1 MVTATGHHYLSRR
14 LGPVAACGV
23 LAMLVVAG
31 VGSPGALGAPTPRAS
46 HPSAT
51 GPLALDAPS
60 GLAVYAGNLWVT
72 NLDANS
78 VTEINPSTHL
88 RIMTVDTTSDA
99 FQSPDA
105 ITAMGSDLFIAN
117 RTGAGGLGSV
127 TEINASTG
135 AWVRTVSTGDGF
147 DHPVAFAWRE
157 NDLFVANQG
166 GSITE
171 LNSNSGA
178 LIRQISGYWY
188 DFANPAAMTVTG
200 TYLWVANDSTA
211 NTVTEVSAT
220 TGALI
225 KTITGQGL
233 SSPDG
238 IGYGEGN
245 LWVADSTSYA
255 ATEINAT
262 DGDVVRTVSDSTG
275 PYGFNDPSVTI
286 VNGGNVYVVSP
297 PGDTPMITK
306 FSATDGTA
314 AWFECNTNSPSP
326 NFVLPVA
333 LAMIGTDLFVANE
346 DTSTTTLDG
355 NGQLVGDSITELSVS
370 DGGNAVAWMTNSTL

>member
-1 MVTATGHHYLSRR
+1 MASAISHHRLSRR
-14 LGPVAACGV
+14 LVAVAVAGG
-23 LAMLVVAG
+23 LTILVAG

-46 HPSAT
+46 HPSAAS
-51 GPLALDAPS
+51 PAALDAPS
-60 GLAVYAGNLWVT
+60 GLAVDAGNLWVT

-105 ITAMGSDLFIAN
+105 ITAMGSDLFVAN
-117 RTGAGGLGSV
+117 LSGAGGLGSV
-127 TEINASTG
+127 TELNASTG
-135 AWVRTVSTGDGF
+135 AWVRTISAGDGF
-147 DHPVAFAWRE
+147 DHPDAFAWRE
-157 NDLFVANQG
+157 NDLFVANEG

-171 LNSNSGA
+171 LNSNTGA
-178 LIRQISGYWY
+178 LIRRISGAWY
-188 DFANPAAMTVTG
+188 DFADPTAMTVAG
-200 TYLWVANDSTA
+200 GDLWVANDSTA

-220 TGALI
+220 SGVLI
-225 KTITGQGL
+225 RTISGHGL
-233 SSPDG
+233 SGPDG
-238 IGYGEGN
+238 IGFGMGN

-255 ATEINAT
+255 STEINAT
-262 DGDVVRTVSDSTG
+262 NGGVVQTVSDSTG
-275 PYGFNDPSVTI
+275 PYGFNDPSVTM
-286 VNGGNVYVVSP
+286 VSGANVYIVSP

-346 DTSTTTLDG
+346 TTSTTTLDG
-355 NGQLVGDSITELSVS
+355 NGQLLGDSITELSLT
-370 DGGNAVAWMTNSTL
+370 DGGNAVAWMTNSNL